1 MPYAGTVIFFLAVV
15 GILGVSASGPIM
27 AATAA
32 PALTIALWRNTFG
45 ALALGMPVLIKNP
58 GHFKALTRPELKYTA
73 IAATALAFHFACFV
87 TSVKLT
93 SVAAATALVCLQA
106 AWIALFQWLRGS
118 RPPRP
123 VLLGLGAALVGVLVI
138 TGFDMGVSRAAL
150 LGDLLAVAGGALAA
164 VYTLAGSS
172 ARKSLSTSVYSSLC
186 YSLCAVILLILALV
200 FRQPLVNIPQ
210 EAWWGIVGVTVAAQ
224 IFGHTIFNYLLA
236 TISPLV
242 VSMMILVEIPGAA
255 LLAGFFLGQ
264 DLPAGT
270 YAGLALILAGLA
282 IVILRQGRSGVKRKT
297 RPTQGRFE
305 RREGRDRG
313 DPGLPWK

>member
-1 MPYAGTVIFFLAVV
+1 MIFLLAVV

-27 AATAA
+27 AATMA
-32 PALTIALWRNTFG
+32 PALTIALWRNVFG
-45 ALALGMPVLIKNP
+45 ALVLGAPVLIKSP
-58 GHFKALTRPELKYTA
+58 RFLSSLTRMEIKYTA
-73 IAATALAFHFACFV
+73 IAATALALHFACFV

-118 RPPRP
+118 KPARP
-123 VLLGLGAALVGVLVI
+123 VLLGLGAALLGVVVI
-138 TGFDMGVSRAAL
+138 TGFDMGISREAL
-150 LGDLLAVAGGALAA
+150 VGDLLAVVGGVLAA
-164 VYTLAGSS
+164 IYTMAGSK
-172 ARKSLSTSVYSSLC
+172 ARKTLSTSVYTSLC
-186 YSLCAVILLILALV
+186 YGLCSLILLAMCLV
-200 FRQPLVNIPQ
+200 FGQPLLNFPP

-224 IFGHTIFNYLLA
+224 LFGHTIFNYLLA

-264 DLPAGT
+264 QLPPGT

-282 IVILRQGRSGVKRKT
+282 VVVLRQGRSGLKK
-297 RPTQGRFE
+297 
-305 RREGRDRG
+305 
-313 DPGLPWK
+313 

>member
-1 MPYAGTVIFFLAVV
+1 MIFFLAVV

-27 AATAA
+27 AATMA
-32 PALTIALWRNTFG
+32 PALTIALWRNVFG
-45 ALALGMPVLIKNP
+45 ALVLGTPVLLKSP
-58 GHFKALTRPELKYTA
+58 RFLASLTRMEIKYTA
-73 IAATALAFHFACFV
+73 IAATALALHFACFV

-118 RPPRP
+118 KPARP
-123 VLLGLGAALVGVLVI
+123 VLLGLGTALLGVVVI
-138 TGFDMGVSRAAL
+138 TGFDMGVSREAL
-150 LGDLLAVAGGALAA
+150 VGDLLAVVGGMLAA
-164 VYTLAGSS
+164 IYTLAGSK
-172 ARKSLSTSVYSSLC
+172 ARKTLSTGVYTSLC
-186 YSLCAVILLILALV
+186 YGLCSLILLVMCLI
-200 FRQPLVNIPQ
+200 FRQPLLNFPP

-224 IFGHTIFNYLLA
+224 LFGHTIFNYLLA

-264 DLPAGT
+264 QLPPGT

-282 IVILRQGRSGVKRKT
+282 VVVLRQGRSGLKK
-297 RPTQGRFE
+297 
-305 RREGRDRG
+305 
-313 DPGLPWK
+313 

>member
-1 MPYAGTVIFFLAVV
+1 MIFFLAVV

-27 AATAA
+27 AATMA
-32 PALTIALWRNTFG
+32 PALTIALWRNVFG
-45 ALALGMPVLIKNP
+45 ALVLGTPVLLKSP
-58 GHFKALTRPELKYTA
+58 RFLASLTRVEIKYTA
-73 IAATALAFHFACFV
+73 IAATALALHFACFV

-118 RPPRP
+118 KPARP
-123 VLLGLGAALVGVLVI
+123 VLLGLGTALLGVVVI
-138 TGFDMGVSRAAL
+138 TGFDMGVSREAL
-150 LGDLLAVAGGALAA
+150 VGDLLAVVGGVLAA
-164 VYTLAGSS
+164 IYTLAGSK
-172 ARKSLSTSVYSSLC
+172 ARKTLSTGVYTSLC
-186 YSLCAVILLILALV
+186 YGLCSLILLVMCLI
-200 FRQPLVNIPQ
+200 FRQPLLNFPP

-224 IFGHTIFNYLLA
+224 LFGHTIFNYLLA

-264 DLPAGT
+264 QLPPGT

-282 IVILRQGRSGVKRKT
+282 VVVLRQGRSGLKK
-297 RPTQGRFE
+297 
-305 RREGRDRG
+305 
-313 DPGLPWK
+313 